1 MTKEDLA
8 EPTPVARLL
17 GREIERFDEDGTVHL
32 RFTARPEF
40 ANRHGSVQGG
50 LVSAMLDSA
59 TSAVLLAQL
68 PPELT
73 SMTVRL
79 ETEFL
84 RPAPLTVLQ
93 AKAWIMSRDER
104 SAITRGEL
112 RDSGGTVVATAT
124 ATLRILPRRAQS
136 GETYSGSPIRLR
148 DDPGI

>member
-1 MTKEDLA
+1 VTNTHLSEL
-8 EPTPVARLL
+8 TPVARLL
-17 GREIERFDEDGTVHL
+17 GREIERIDADGTLHA
-32 RFTARPEF
+32 RFLARPEF

-73 SMTVRL
+73 SMTVKL

-93 AKAWIMSRDER
+93 AKAWLMSRDGR
-104 SAITRGEL
+104 SATTRGEL
-112 RDSGGTVVATAT
+112 RDPDGNIVATAT
-124 ATLRILPRRAQS
+124 ASLRILPRKR
-136 GETYSGSPIRLR
+136 
-148 DDPGI
+148 

>member
-1 MTKEDLA
+1 MSRADLDLI
-8 EPTPVARLL
+8 TPVARLL
-17 GREIERFDEDGTVHL
+17 GREIERFDPDGTVHV

-68 PPELT
+68 PPEQT
-73 SMTVRL
+73 SMTVKL

-84 RPAPLTVLQ
+84 RPAPLTVLN

-104 SAITRGEL
+104 SATTRGEL
-112 RDSGGTVVATAT
+112 RDPDGAIVATAT
-124 ATLRILPRRAQS
+124 ATLRILVRKR
-136 GETYSGSPIRLR
+136 
-148 DDPGI
+148 